1 VLDYFNHI
9 DHNLFL
15 FLNGKHNA
23 FFDSLMAQATKSL
36 LWIPLYLIF
45 LYLLIRQYKWKT
57 IMIVVV
63 AAVMI
68 LASDQLANLAKDTFQ
83 RLRPSNEPGLTVHL
97 VNAYKGG
104 LYGFYSSHASNTF
117 SIAVFL
123 VVLLIKRFKWI
134 GWITLPWA
142 LLMSYTRIYLG
153 VHFAGDILTGILTG
167 SLVGYFFGGFTV
179 FIQSR
184 FEKGSFLSGF
194 FHHNRHSRTQ

>member
-1 VLDYFNHI
+1 MLEYLNHI
-9 DHNLFL
+9 DHSLFL

-23 FFDSLMAQATKSL
+23 FFDAFMAQTTKSM
-36 LWIPLYLIF
+36 LWMPLYLIF
-45 LYLLIRQYKWKT
+45 LYLVIRQYKWKT
-57 IMIVVV
+57 MLVVV
-63 AAVMI
+63 MAALMLLV
-68 LASDQLANLAKDTFQ
+68 SDQLANLAKVTFE
-83 RLRPSNEPGLTVHL
+83 RLRPSNEPGLPVHI

-153 VHFAGDILTGILTG
+153 VHFPGDILSGILMG
-167 SLVGYFFGGFTV
+167 CLIGYFFGRSALYLNSQFER
-179 FIQSR
+179 R
-184 FEKGSFLSGF
+184 FFLN
-194 FHHNRHSRTQ
+194 HNRHSRTQ